1 MQARP
6 LSVEQTPRR
15 VLILRAAAVFLSLV
29 IGVGAASIYLQ
40 YSAVNGLT
48 VLCLV
53 SAFFLFLSTTW
64 LAWGACLG
72 LVGLKPF
79 PAAPTMPNPA
89 PPIGR
94 TVVLVPVCNEEPT
107 VTFARVAAMYR
118 SVCAATDLP
127 VHFAILSDTRD
138 AAIAQA
144 EEKWFA
150 HLLADTGGQGRIFYR
165 RRTQNTGRKAGN
177 IEDFFAR
184 SGGAYDFALILD
196 ADSLMEGATI
206 VEMIRRMEAEPA
218 LGLLQ
223 TLPVV
228 VRAQS
233 VFGRVMQFAA
243 AFFSPV
249 FSRGLARLQGH
260 TGPFWGHNAMV
271 RVPAFASSCGLPV
284 LSGPPPFG
292 GHILSHDYVE
302 AALLA
307 RAGWKVR
314 LDTDLKGSY
323 EEAPESIVEHAKR
336 DRRWCQGNLQHLR
349 IIAAPGLKPWSRFVF
364 LQGVF
369 AYIAPVL
376 WAGFLITVIVDRA
389 TQPPPDYFPDPH
401 QFFPVFPSDETA
413 KAIGLAIGIFG
424 LLIMPKLL
432 TAAEAVLTG
441 RVRRFG
447 GRRVAMRSV
456 IADFLLLSTMAPVL
470 MAYQTRSVWQVLMG
484 RDGGW
489 PPNVRGDATLS
500 LREAWAASR
509 FIVLVGV
516 LGLGVAHFLTAY
528 IFFWVLPVIVPMILA
543 PVIISS
549 SSRLSRRD
557 DPLSPTARLFT
568 TPEELRTP
576 AILLLHDQILSRWL
590 TAPASTPAD
599 ASGKPVISPPVM
611 AGQMEPA
618 RA

>member
-1 MQARP
+1 MPARP
-6 LSVEQTPRR
+6 PSVEKTPRR

-29 IGVGAASIYLQ
+29 IGVGAASIFLQ

-48 VLCLV
+48 ILCLV
-53 SAFFLFLSTTW
+53 SAAFLFLSTTW

-79 PAAPTMPNPA
+79 APARRTDARHAPS
-89 PPIGR
+89 GR
-94 TVVLVPVCNEEPT
+94 TVVLVPVCNEDPT

-118 SVCAATDLP
+118 SVCAATDLR

-138 AAIAQA
+138 AAVARA
-144 EEKWFA
+144 EEVWFA
-150 HLLADTGGQGRIFYR
+150 RLLTETEGQGRIFYR

-184 SGGAYDFALILD
+184 SGAAYDFALILD
-196 ADSLMEGATI
+196 ADSLMEGSTI
-206 VEMIRRMEAEPA
+206 IEMVRRMEADPA

-228 VRAQS
+228 VRARS
-233 VFGRVMQFAA
+233 IFGRVMQFAA

-271 RVPAFASSCGLPV
+271 RVPAFAASCGLPV

-369 AYIAPVL
+369 AYVAPVL

-424 LLIMPKLL
+424 LLIMPKLR

-456 IADFLLLSTMAPVL
+456 MADFLLLSLMAPVL

-489 PPNVRGDATLS
+489 PANVRGDATLT

-509 FIVLVGV
+509 FIVLTGL
-516 LGLGVAHFLTAY
+516 LGLGVAHFLTAH
-528 IFFWVLPVIVPMILA
+528 IFLWVLPVIVPMILA
-543 PVIISS
+543 PFIISWS
-549 SSRLSRRD
+549 SGLSSQD
-557 DPLSPTARLFT
+557 DPLRPVARLFT
-568 TPEELRTP
+568 TPEETRTP
-576 AILLLHDQILSRWL
+576 EILTIHDAILARWL
-590 TAPASTPAD
+590 APTTAAEPGAISTP
-599 ASGKPVISPPVM
+599 SNRIGN
-611 AGQMEPA
+611 MEPA

>member
-1 MQARP
+1 MRAPMPRGTR
-6 LSVEQTPRR
+6 TPRR

-29 IGVGAASIYLQ
+29 IGVGAAAIFLQ

-72 LVGLKPF
+72 LVGLRPF
-79 PAAPTMPNPA
+79 AARPAQTDLPA
-89 PPIGR
+89 PSGR
-94 TVVLVPVCNEEPT
+94 TVVLVPVCNEDPT
-107 VTFARVAAMYR
+107 ITFARVAAMYR
-118 SVCAATDLP
+118 SVLAATDLP
-127 VHFAILSDTRD
+127 IHLAILSDTRD
-138 AAIAQA
+138 PAIARA
-144 EEKWFA
+144 EEQWFA
-150 HLLADTGGQGRIFYR
+150 RLLTDTAAPGHIFYR
-165 RRTQNTGRKAGN
+165 RRSQNTGRKAGN

-184 SGGAYDFALILD
+184 SGAAYDFALILD

-206 VEMIRRMEAEPA
+206 VEMIRRMEADPA

-271 RVPAFASSCGLPV
+271 RVPAFAASCGLPV

-376 WAGFLITVIVDRA
+376 WAGFLISVVVDRA

-401 QFFPVFPSDETA
+401 QFFPVFPNDETA

-441 RVRRFG
+441 RTRRFG
-447 GRRVAMRSV
+447 GTGTALRSV
-456 IADFLLLSTMAPVL
+456 LADFLLLSLMAPVL

-489 PPNVRGDATLS
+489 PANVRGDATLT
-500 LREAWAASR
+500 LTEAWAASR
-509 FIVLVGV
+509 FIVFSGI
-516 LGLGVAHFLTAY
+516 LGLVVAHFLTAH
-528 IFFWVLPVIVPMILA
+528 ILFWVLPVLVPMIFA
-543 PVIISS
+543 PVIISR
-549 SSRLSRRD
+549 SSRLSRRP
-557 DPLSPTARLFT
+557 DPLSPDRPLFT
-568 TPEELRTP
+568 TPEEMRTP
-576 AILLLHDQILSRWL
+576 PILALHDTILSRWL
-590 TAPASTPAD
+590 AAPAPA
-599 ASGKPVISPPVM
+599 ASNSEAPAPQPVK
-611 AGQMEPA
+611 AGQMESA
-618 RA
+618 RV